1 MYAMRAVVLLKGV
14 ESFNIHR
21 FLRRSSVERLVLTL
35 KVVFS
40 GTAAI
45 LLALVIIEYFKS
57 SLDTSTKKKKFE
69 NDLENF
75 LKFGGE
81 KLAGLDGKGDYAV
94 IASKSIFGKIGIVPT
109 AAPKAAEPTPKPKA
123 VTAFSL
129 VGTFVFD
136 GQEPYAIIEEPKK
149 KNQEIFLIG
158 DTIFDEAKLTSIQ
171 PDRVE
176 IERNGAKE
184 VLMLDSTPDSGDSS
198 TSGSGATSDS
208 IVVDEA
214 ELDRALEN
222 LPLLLTQARA
232 VPFFKEGRAVGL
244 RLFAIKSGSLFE
256 KIGLQNGDV
265 LKTVNGNSLGD
276 LSQAMQ
282 LFQKLKE
289 ERSITVVLDRNL
301 QEKEFNY
308 QIR

>member
-1 MYAMRAVVLLKGV
+1 MGAVVSLKKL

-21 FLRRSSVERLVLTL
+21 FLRRSAVERLVVAL
-35 KVVFS
+35 KVILI
-40 GTAAI
+40 GAAVLLLVCII
-45 LLALVIIEYFKS
+45 LEYFKS

-69 NDLENF
+69 NDLENY
-75 LKFGGE
+75 LKFGNE
-81 KLAGLDGKGDYAV
+81 KQTGLNSKGDYSI
-94 IASKSIFGKIGIVPT
+94 IASKSIFGKIGVAPT
-109 AAPKAAEPTPKPKA
+109 AAPKVSEPAPKPKP
-123 VTAFSL
+123 VTTYNL
-129 VGTFVFD
+129 IGTFVFEGKD
-136 GQEPYAIIEEPKK
+136 PYAIIEEAKK
-149 KNQEIFLIG
+149 KTQDVFLLG
-158 DTIFDEAKLTSIQ
+158 DTVFEEAKLVSIQ
-171 PDRVE
+171 SDRVE

-184 VLMLDSTPDSGDSS
+184 ILLLDAAPDNSDNSGGGSA
-198 TSGSGATSDS
+198 SGSDS
-208 IVVDEA
+208 FVVDEA
-214 ELDRALEN
+214 DLDQALEN

-265 LKTVNGNSLGD
+265 LKSVNGNSLGD

-289 ERSITVVLDRNL
+289 ERSISVVLDRNL
-301 QEKEFNY
+301 QERQFNY

>member
-1 MYAMRAVVLLKGV
+1 M
-14 ESFNIHR
+14 
-21 FLRRSSVERLVLTL
+21 
-35 KVVFS
+35 
-40 GTAAI
+40 
-45 LLALVIIEYFKS
+45 
-57 SLDTSTKKKKFE
+57 
-69 NDLENF
+69 
-75 LKFGGE
+75 
-81 KLAGLDGKGDYAV
+81 
-94 IASKSIFGKIGIVPT
+94 
-109 AAPKAAEPTPKPKA
+109 
-123 VTAFSL
+123 
-129 VGTFVFD
+129 VGTFVFN
-136 GQEPYAIIEEPKK
+136 GQEPYAIIEETKK
-149 KNQEIFLIG
+149 KNQEIFLLG
-158 DTIFDEAKLTSIQ
+158 DMVFDEAKLTSIQ
-171 PDRVE
+171 TDRVE

-184 VLMLDSTPDSGDSS
+184 VLLLDTAPDSSDSA
-198 TSGSGATSDS
+198 GSGQSASADS
-208 IVVDEA
+208 FVVDEA

-289 ERSITVVLDRNL
+289 ERSISVVLDRNL
-301 QEKEFNY
+301 QEREFNY